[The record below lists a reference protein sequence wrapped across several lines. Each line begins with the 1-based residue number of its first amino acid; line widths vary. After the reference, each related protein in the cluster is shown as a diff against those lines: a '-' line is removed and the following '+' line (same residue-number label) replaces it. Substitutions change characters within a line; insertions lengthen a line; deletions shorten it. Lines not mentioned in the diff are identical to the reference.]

1 MAEITIKIAD
11 VGNNLMLRLES
22 SEPLPVG
29 GGQGSIAQELGLIG
43 VELIRR
49 EFREL
54 TGLELQCQTLH

>member
-1 MAEITIKIAD
+1 MAEITIRIVD

-29 GGQGSIAQELGLIG
+29 IEQGSIAQELGLIG